1 MKKKRGGQ
9 PGNQNA
15 RKHGLYCGPLT
26 PDEMSEFWN
35 ILNTTE
41 IDPAMIVLR
50 IKLISSL
57 KADPGNRRLLRDAS
71 RMIARLYGAKLKLS
85 RIETSILRKAVLKLI
100 ETGRDDAS
108 GSPELP

>member
-41 IDPAMIVLR
+41 IDPMMAVLR
-50 IKLISSL
+50 IKLNSSL

-71 RMIARLYGAKLKLS
+71 RMIARLYGAKLKLN
-85 RIETSILRKAVLKLI
+85 RARYNYLRKAVFKTL
-100 ETGRDDAS
+100 ETGRYDPSD
-108 GSPELP
+108 LPDLR